1 MVYTHS
7 DQSEID
13 VFLFD
18 MAGKSSH
25 ATSFPLMRASL
36 DTGGTFDITTVHSPQ
51 AQSPFL
57 FSWSSKSPV
66 PLPFRKALT
75 IFEGKSDVGIADNAA
90 SNRGTCVAWPLWPLT
105 GFVNR
110 RCYKDLISMVIS
122 CTGLKWGQAI
132 WQSGKV
138 ILRFWNVLARSD
150 SEVRISRARKC

>member
-1 MVYTHS
+1 MTSY
-7 DQSEID
+7 
-13 VFLFD
+13 LFIV
-18 MAGKSSH
+18 GCSLFFTPEWKCRLNFS
-25 ATSFPLMRASL
+25 PLLILLRCIRPKL
-36 DTGGTFDITTVHSPQ
+36 KVHSCFPVQ
-51 AQSPFL
+51 
-57 FSWSSKSPV
+57 KSPV
-66 PLPFRKALT
+66 PLPFHKALT